1 MHQKTVLILGG
12 GVGGLI
18 TANVLSKS
26 IGKKHRIILIDK
38 DRQYTFAPSFPWLAT
53 GVRKPEKICKDLN
66 KLSKKGIEFIEG
78 EISKINTENK
88 TVEVNGTVISGDYLV
103 VAMGADL
110 VPDSIHGLEQMGHNF
125 YSLEG
130 AEKLR
135 DGLKDFHGG
144 DLVVL
149 ITSLP
154 YKCPAAP
161 YEMAML
167 LEYNCRKR
175 KIRDNVNISF
185 YAAEPGPLGVAGK
198 KLSGAVR
205 QLVESKGIQ
214 YFPEY
219 QLESVDAD
227 KKTLHF
233 SNGTEAHADLLAY
246 VPTHKVSEVVKNAGL
261 TGDSGWVHVDRNTLE
276 TQFTHVFAIGDITGI
291 PLALGKPLP
300 KAGVFA
306 HYQAEVVAHNIAV
319 DILGKGNKKS
329 FTGDGECFIELGD
342 GKAGFARGNFY
353 NEPLPDV
360 KMYKP
365 GRHWHAGKVLFE
377 KDWFRR
383 WF

>member
-26 IGKKHRIILIDK
+26 IGKNHRIILIDRDK
-38 DRQYTFAPSFPWLAT
+38 QYAFAPSFPWLAT

-66 KLSKKGIEFIEG
+66 ALKKKGIEFVEG
-78 EISKINTENK
+78 EITEINAENK
-88 TVEVNGTVISGDYLV
+88 TVEVNGTVISGDFLV
-103 VAMGADL
+103 VAMGTDFIT
-110 VPDSIHGLEQMGHNF
+110 DSVNGLEEMGHNF

-130 AEKLR
+130 SENLR
-135 DGLKDFHGG
+135 DSLKNFHGG

-167 LEYNCRKR
+167 LEYYCRKR
-175 KIRDNVNISF
+175 KIRDKANISM
-185 YAAEPGPLGVAGK
+185 YAAEPGPMGVAGK
-198 KLSGAVR
+198 ELSGAVR
-205 QLVESKGIQ
+205 QIVESKGIQ

-219 QLESVDAD
+219 QLEKINAVEKS
-227 KKTLHF
+227 LHF
-233 SNGTEAHADLLAY
+233 TNGHEAHVDLLAY
-246 VPTHKVSEVVKNAGL
+246 VPTHKVPDVLKSAGL
-261 TGDSGWVHVDRNTLE
+261 TGESGWVQVDRNTLE
-276 TQFTHVFAIGDITGI
+276 TKFSNIFAIGDNTGI

-319 DILGKGNKKS
+319 DILGKGKSKS

-353 NEPLPDV
+353 KEPLPDV

>member
-1 MHQKTVLILGG
+1 MENNIVEQNKTVLILGG

-18 TANVLSKS
+18 TANVLSKL

-38 DRQYTFAPSFPWLAT
+38 DRKYTFSPSFPWVAT
-53 GVRKPEKICKDLN
+53 GVRKPEKICKNLN
-66 KLSKKGIEFIEG
+66 GLQKKGIEFIEG
-78 EISKINTENK
+78 EITEINVDNK
-88 TVEVNGTVISGDYLV
+88 TVEVNGNVIFGDYLV

-110 VPDSIHGLEQMGHNF
+110 VPNSIQGLEKEGNSF

-135 DGLKDFHGG
+135 DSLKNFQGG

-167 LEYNCRKR
+167 LEYDCRKR
-175 KIRDNVNISF
+175 KIRNNVNITLF
-185 YAAEPGPLGVAGK
+185 AAEPGPMGVAGK
-198 KLSGAVR
+198 ELSGAVR
-205 QLVESKGIQ
+205 QMVEDKGIQ
-214 YFPEY
+214 YFPEH
-219 QLESVDAD
+219 QLESVNSEE
-227 KKTLHF
+227 KMLCF
-233 SNGTEAHADLLAY
+233 SNGSKAHYDLLAY
-246 VPTHKVSEVVKNAGL
+246 VPTHKVPDVIKASGL
-261 TGDSGWVHVDRNTLE
+261 AGDSGWVPVDRNTLE
-276 TQFTHVFAIGDITGI
+276 TKYENIFAIGDITGI

-306 HYQAEVVAHNIAV
+306 HYQAEVVAYNIAV
-319 DILGKGNKKS
+319 DILGSGKRKT
-329 FTGDGECFIELGD
+329 FTGNGECFIELGD

-353 NEPLPDV
+353 NEPLPNV
-360 KMYKP
+360 NMFKP

-377 KDWFRR
+377 
-383 WF
+383 